1 MAKLD
6 GTGMSQAGVSVKQ
19 GATALEGAKP
29 ENPPSPCDGS
39 RGGLGPTEE
48 KGNHTTPL
56 GKG

>member
-6 GTGMSQAGVSVKQ
+6 GTGMSQAGVTSKE
-19 GATALEGAKP
+19 GLNALEGVKP

-39 RGGLGPTEE
+39 KGGLGPVEE

-56 GKG
+56 GK